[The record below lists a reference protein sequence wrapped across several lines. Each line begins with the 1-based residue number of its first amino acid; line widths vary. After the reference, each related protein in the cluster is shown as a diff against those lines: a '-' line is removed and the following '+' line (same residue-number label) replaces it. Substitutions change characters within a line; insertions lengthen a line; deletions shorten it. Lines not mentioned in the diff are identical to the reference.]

1 MNTKPKTVN
10 IMPNWEAV
18 AKMHIMLIENGTPQG
33 QQEAKQGIL
42 EMGQLLDQLIAE
54 RGPDVEKIL
63 ADCEELR
70 DKVLARS
77 KPEARKKGWILVSRG
92 FEFLSLDANG
102 ERDENLVD
110 FIDDDKLTAEVI
122 QEAIDDVRKAGSAYL
137 GIGWGVDQADDQEGY
152 DCGDYSPMHDWD
164 DLESI
169 DVRISS

>member
-1 MNTKPKTVN
+1 
-10 IMPNWEAV
+10 
-18 AKMHIMLIENGTPQG
+18 
-33 QQEAKQGIL
+33 
-42 EMGQLLDQLIAE
+42 
-54 RGPDVEKIL
+54 
-63 ADCEELR
+63 
-70 DKVLARS
+70 
-77 KPEARKKGWILVSRG
+77 
-92 FEFLSLDANG
+92 LSLDANG